1 MLIPTPDK
9 DDDPVSLNYSRFIH
23 LSVVPTR
30 ATPLPALGWANRDDV
45 WKNMINKEETYV
57 RDKLYMQRHP
67 QLQPKMRAILL
78 DWLMEVCEAYKLHR
92 ETFYLAQDFF
102 DRFMAT
108 QQDVVK
114 TLLQLIGV
122 TSLFIAAKLEE
133 IYPPKLHQFAYVTDG
148 ACTEDEIIS
157 MELIIMKALNWNLNP
172 LTVVSWL
179 NVYMQVAYLNEL
191 YEVMLPQY
199 PQQIFVQITEL
210 LDLCVLD
217 IGCLEYTYGILAAS
231 ALYHFSSSELMQK
244 VSGYE
249 FCEIEECVKWMVP
262 FAMALREVGSSKL
275 KHFSGIAPED
285 LHNIQTH
292 INSFDLLVWMSMMGT
307 ESVWEI
313 SEVLVL
319 LWSTSFYSYW
329 KQSVP
334 SMEIRALQLPR
345 SCLSK
350 KTSRWSLL
358 EDMRVWQ
365 QPEKPARFYK
375 RVMTESLYHVRCGW
389 KPLLKKS
396 VDAELPD
403 FAESSFAGHPGESV
417 PDDGYQLLNFDGAL
431 SGIADR
437 ALWLQPKQSHL
448 SQPGLGPPACSGC
461 HSPMSPCLW
470 HLRTRHPEEDACCNC
485 DGQSQEEGTVL
496 GKALKSGKFV
506 ISLKCSQARMK
517 NFSISFVS
525 NRWSPI
531 RVTSMGRP
539 LAEAWAFCL
548 ISQKMPVR
556 PAGTDYV
563 RKACTATAEGTVAG
577 KLPVEKDPELWLA
590 VAEHEPACAQ
600 AHGILAC
607 VSNSVASRTR
617 AVIVPQ
623 AEAL

>member
-1 MLIPTPDK
+1 MRARKRKADVATFLQDPDEKIAKMEMTRKKPCEKQMPWTNIHENAHMLIPTPDK
-9 DDDPVSLNYSRFIH
+9 DDDPVPVDYSRFIH

-45 WKNMINKEETYV
+45 WKNMISKEETYV
-57 RDKLYMQRHP
+57 RDKFYMQRHP
-67 QLQPKMRAILL
+67 QLQPKMRTILL

-179 NVYMQVAYLNEL
+179 NIYLQVAYLNNL

-249 FCEIEECVKWMVP
+249 FCEIEDCVKWMVP

-275 KHFSGIAPED
+275 KHFNGIAPED

-292 INSFDLLVWMSMMGT
+292 MNSFDLLDRAQAKQAILAEQNRTSPFPTG
-307 ESVWEI
+307 
-313 SEVLVL
+313 VL
-319 LWSTSFYSYW
+319 TPP
-329 KQSVP
+329 QS
-334 SMEIRALQLPR
+334 
-345 SCLSK
+345 SK
-350 KTSRWSLL
+350 KL
-358 EDMRVWQ
+358 
-365 QPEKPARFYK
+365 
-375 RVMTESLYHVRCGW
+375 
-389 KPLLKKS
+389 
-396 VDAELPD
+396 
-403 FAESSFAGHPGESV
+403 SSG
-417 PDDGYQLLNFDGAL
+417 
-431 SGIADR
+431 
-437 ALWLQPKQSHL
+437 LQ
-448 SQPGLGPPACSGC
+448 
-461 HSPMSPCLW
+461 
-470 HLRTRHPEEDACCNC
+470 
-485 DGQSQEEGTVL
+485 
-496 GKALKSGKFV
+496 
-506 ISLKCSQARMK
+506 
-517 NFSISFVS
+517 SI
-525 NRWSPI
+525 
-531 RVTSMGRP
+531 
-539 LAEAWAFCL
+539 
-548 ISQKMPVR
+548 
-556 PAGTDYV
+556 
-563 RKACTATAEGTVAG
+563 
-577 KLPVEKDPELWLA
+577 
-590 VAEHEPACAQ
+590 
-600 AHGILAC
+600 
-607 VSNSVASRTR
+607 
-617 AVIVPQ
+617 
-623 AEAL
+623 